1 MKNLITIISLFFFLL
16 IQSCGYAPIYGKSQ
30 KVNFYIKEIN
40 FNNSDNG
47 DKELNFFIRS
57 NLNKYLINNGGDAYK
72 IETSIKY
79 EKISLSKDSS
89 GTTEEY
95 QLSSEVIFKITAN
108 KTEIL
113 KIKEIFKM
121 NNLEDEFKERE
132 YEKTIKQNMARTI
145 VSKLI
150 IQLSKF
156 NDS

>member
-40 FNNSDNG
+40 FDNG
-47 DKELNFFIRS
+47 DKDLNFFIKS

-89 GTTEEY
+89 GATEEY

-121 NNLEDEFKERE
+121 NNLHDEFEERE